1 MIKKLAAI
9 IFIYICTASAWL
21 ILGSTVLHRTKAQDY
36 KLKDAVGQLWGTVQ
50 MQKAP
55 SVYYETKRDVETKRI
70 ESGKTVR
77 EIQSHAVI
85 NYVPLKASEI
95 NVSLSLRHRKK
106 GLLWYPT
113 YIVRFSGHYAVSNDT
128 PEPRD
133 FFFGFAFP
141 TEGAVYDDFRFM
153 VGGKEV
159 ENIEISSGTVKQI
172 IKLSPGQSE
181 MVGISYNSQ
190 GLDQWW
196 YDFGEKVS
204 QVKAFSLTMRT
215 NFEKIDFPQDS
226 ISPTQRIQTKDGWEL
241 KWQYSNLLTGVKIG
255 MDLPNK
261 LNPGPWVSKV
271 TFSAPISL
279 FLFFF
284 LLFIVTTL
292 RDIKVH
298 PMNYFF
304 VAAAFFSFHLLLAYL
319 VDHISIHGAFL
330 MSSAVSILLV
340 VSYMR
345 LVVGSRFA
353 FLEVGIFQFI
363 YLVLFSYTFF
373 FKGFTGLAI
382 TILCI
387 ATLFVVMQFTGKVDW
402 EGVFQ
407 KKSTSVLSVDTTE
420 NEAAGQGD
428 AQGDRQLHSFN
439 E

>member
-1 MIKKLAAI
+1 MTRKLVAI
-9 IFIYICTASAWL
+9 IFIYICTALAWI
-21 ILGSTVLHRTKAQDY
+21 ILGSTVLHRTKIQDY
-36 KLKDAVGQLWGTVQ
+36 KLRDAVGQLWGTMQ
-50 MQKAP
+50 FQKAP
-55 SVYYETKRDVETKRI
+55 TAYYETKREVETKRI
-70 ESGKTVR
+70 ESGKTVT
-77 EIQSHAVI
+77 EIQFHTGTI
-85 NYVPLKASEI
+85 YVPLKSSKI
-95 NVSLSLRHRKK
+95 DVSLLLRHRKK

-113 YIVRFSGHYAVSNDT
+113 YTVKFSAHYTVSNDT
-128 PEPRD
+128 PKPRD
-133 FFFGFAFP
+133 IFFNYTFP
-141 TEGAVYDDFRFM
+141 TEGAVYDDFRFII
-153 VGGKEV
+153 GGREV
-159 ENIEISSGTVKQI
+159 ENIEISSGTLRQVI
-172 IKLSPGQSE
+172 NLSPGQGE
-181 MVGISYNSQ
+181 MVEISYNSQ

-196 YDFGEKVS
+196 YEFGERVS
-204 QVKAFSLTMRT
+204 QVRDFLLTMRT
-215 NFEKIDFPQDS
+215 NFEEIDFPQNS
-226 ISPTQRIQTKDGWEL
+226 ISPTGRIQTKDGWEL

-284 LLFIVTTL
+284 LLFIFTTL

-304 VAAAFFSFHLLLAYL
+304 IGAAFFSFHLLLAYL
-319 VDHISIHGAFL
+319 VDHISIHGAFII
-330 MSSAVSILLV
+330 SSALSIFLV

-353 FLEVGIFQFI
+353 FLEIAIFQFV

-402 EGVFQ
+402 EAVFQ
-407 KKSTSVLSVDTTE
+407 KKKDTSDETLTL
-420 NEAAGQGD
+420 GD
-428 AQGDRQLHSFN
+428 
-439 E
+439 